1 MHEWSELSKDRTRGR
16 VVTWGVVIRNAEF
29 LFGAPSLATIRKQ
42 HLPEVAII
50 GRSNVGKSTFINRMT
65 GRKLAR
71 VSGNPGSTREL
82 NFYRTQGTW
91 DGVDRDL
98 CLVDM
103 PGFGFAKLSKE
114 AREAI
119 SRLSV
124 DFLRERRHLRAVI
137 LLNDCRREPG
147 DDEYAIQGLCAA
159 EGIPHIIVLTKFDTL
174 RQNDKPKAL
183 KTVAQCYNLEPQDI
197 LFTGEKIPVDPI
209 WERVLAIVGD

>member
-1 MHEWSELSKDRTRGR
+1 VER
-16 VVTWGVVIRNAEF
+16 GVVIRNAEF
-29 LFGAPSLATIRKQ
+29 LFGAPTLKTIRKQ

-50 GRSNVGKSTFINRMT
+50 GRSNVGKSTFINRLT

-71 VSGNPGSTREL
+71 VSGSPGSTREL
-82 NFYRTQGTW
+82 NFYRV
-91 DGVDRDL
+91 DGRWGEVDRDL

-114 AREAI
+114 AREGI

-124 DFLRERRHLRAVI
+124 DFLRERKHLRAVI

-147 DDEYAIQGLCAA
+147 DDEHAIQEVCAS
-159 EGIPHIIVLTKFDTL
+159 EGIPNLIVLTKFDTL

-183 KTVAQCYNLEPQDI
+183 REVSGAYHLEPQDI
-197 LFTGEKIPVDPI
+197 LFTGEKIPVEPI
-209 WERVLAIVGD
+209 WERVLAVME

>member
-1 MHEWSELSKDRTRGR
+1 
-16 VVTWGVVIRNAEF
+16 VIRNAEF
-29 LFGAPSLATIRKQ
+29 LFGAPSLTTIRKQ
-42 HLPEVAII
+42 HLPEVAIV
-50 GRSNVGKSTFINRMT
+50 GRSNVGKSTFINRLA

-82 NFYRTQGTW
+82 NFYRV
-91 DGVDRDL
+91 DGEWNGVGREL

-114 AREAI
+114 VREAI

-147 DDEYAIQGLCAA
+147 DDEIAIQSICAS
-159 EGIPHIIVLTKFDTL
+159 EGIPCLIVLTKFDTL
-174 RQNDKPKAL
+174 RQNDKPIA
-183 KTVAQCYNLEPQDI
+183 TREVAQCYNLEPQDI
-197 LFTGEKIPVDPI
+197 LYTGEKISVEAI
-209 WERVLAIVGD
+209 WERILGVID